1 MSDNIFVDTNI
12 LVYSRDSSEPEKQ
25 PVALEAL
32 KGIWQ
37 ARTGRISTQVCS
49 EYYVTVTG
57 KLHPGLPPEQAWQAL
72 ESLLAWEPIPI
83 DFKILRKAREC
94 EMEYQL
100 SWWDSLIIS
109 AAFYTDCK
117 AILTE
122 DLSDGQT
129 YFGIAVENPFL

>member
-1 MSDNIFVDTNI
+1 M
-12 LVYSRDSSEPEKQ
+12 
-25 PVALEAL
+25 EAL

-57 KLHPGLPPEQAWQAL
+57 KLHPGLPPEQAWQDL

-83 DFKILRKAREC
+83 DFKILRKTREC

-122 DLSDGQT
+122 DLSDGQS